1 MANETKMEPDEN
13 MGATE
18 SQLTSDFPEPQ
29 VDDTVTAEGALGADE
44 HSVVANDSSL
54 PADDSSLVAGGD
66 TGGSLE
72 PARDSYFDEE
82 DFAIESNDQEAYQTP
97 EGAGYIQEHGSVVWT
112 IDGTHDEKGKLKS
125 ARKLNSEPPML
136 NLETVDEE
144 GNAQYMTF
152 VLTKGFSQSLGRA
165 VEDVNRQYYGL
176 KPKDERSPKERLS
189 ESWGAVKAWVPEHKV
204 ATVFI
209 ALIVAFMVYGLIVS
223 TL

>member
-18 SQLTSDFPEPQ
+18 SQLTSDFTEPQ
-29 VDDTVTAEGALGADE
+29 VDDTVTAEGALVTDE
-44 HSVVANDSSL
+44 PIL
-54 PADDSSLVAGGD
+54 PADDSSLVTGGD

-82 DFAIESNDQEAYQTP
+82 DFAIESNDQEAYQTT

-125 ARKLNSEPPML
+125 ARKLNSEPPVL